1 MTFPTAELWAGHL
14 LNGIV
19 AGSAIAALAWMILH
33 FAGKQS
39 ATVRFAVWFS
49 ALALIA
55 LSPFGGFAR
64 GTETTSSNLLALP
77 SSWAI
82 IAIAVWAFIATVL
95 LGRIAV
101 GLWNLR
107 TIRRDSLPM
116 LSLAAS
122 FESLQ
127 RTLNEF
133 GSSRRVQVRLSK
145 SLRVPTAV
153 GLFRP
158 MVIFPE
164 WSLKELSTQELNAT
178 LLHELAHLR
187 RYDDWTNL
195 AQKVVRAVF
204 FFHPAVWWIEDHLT
218 LEREM
223 ACDDFVLARTE
234 NAQAYA
240 ECLVSVAEKSVL
252 RRGLAMAQAMAG
264 RMRQTSQRIKEIL
277 DTNRSTASRSWKP
290 GIAIVAILGMAS
302 AAEIAHI
309 PAFIAFQ
316 DANIAAQNSA
326 AAQNSVPLASVAKR
340 NVITDQ
346 RALLHPVKYVPRKV
360 VRRPATQKIAFGPQ
374 PEIQHTNQVPALNV
388 GLRVDQDPVPPPMFV
403 VMRSAL
409 VAPDGQVIWSVN
421 VYRLTAFHPANG
433 AMGATFTF
441 KLI

>member
-1 MTFPTAELWAGHL
+1 MFPSAELWAGHF
-14 LNGIV
+14 LNGVI
-19 AGSAIAALAWMILH
+19 AGTAIAALAWLILN

-39 ATVRFAVWFS
+39 ATVRFGVWFS

-55 LSPFGGFAR
+55 LSPFGGFTSNAA
-64 GTETTSSNLLALP
+64 TTSRGVLALP
-77 SSWAI
+77 ASWAI
-82 IAIAVWAFIATVL
+82 VAIAVWAFIVTIL
-95 LGRIAV
+95 LGRVAA
-101 GLWNLR
+101 GLFHLR
-107 TIRRDSLPM
+107 TIRQNSSPISPAEPVFDSLR
-116 LSLAAS
+116 
-122 FESLQ
+122 
-127 RTLNEF
+127 RTLSQF
-133 GSSRRVQVRLSK
+133 GNSRHVEVRVSK
-145 SLRVPTAV
+145 TLRVPTAI

-158 MVIFPE
+158 LVIFPE
-164 WSLKELSTQELNAT
+164 WSLKELSGQELNAT

-195 AQKVVRAVF
+195 AQKLVRAVF

-223 ACDDFVLARTE
+223 ACDDFVLARTD

-277 DTNRSTASRSWKP
+277 DTNRSTASRGWKP

-302 AAEIAHI
+302 AAEISHI

-316 DANIAAQNSA
+316 DATISAQGA
-326 AAQNSVPLASVAKR
+326 VTAQNSVAPPPAAKADAIVDHR
-340 NVITDQ
+340 T
-346 RALLHPVKYVPRKV
+346 LLHPAKYIPRKFT
-360 VRRPATQKIAFGPQ
+360 RRPATQKIASGPQ
-374 PEIQHTNQVPALNV
+374 PEIQQTTQVPALNV
-388 GLRVDQDPVPPPMFV
+388 ALSVDQHPAPPPMFV

-409 VAPDGQVIWSVN
+409 VAPDGEVIWSVN

-441 KLI
+441 KQI

>member
-19 AGSAIAALAWMILH
+19 AGTVIAALAWLSLH

-39 ATVRFAVWFS
+39 ATVRFGVWLS

-55 LSPFGGFAR
+55 LSPFGGLAR
-64 GTETTSSNLLALP
+64 GAAATSGGVLALP
-77 SSWAI
+77 ASWAM
-82 IAIAVWAFIATVL
+82 IAIAVWVFIATIL
-95 LGRIAV
+95 LGRIVV
-101 GLWNLR
+101 GLWHLR
-107 TIRRDSLPM
+107 TIGRDSLPIR
-116 LSLAAS
+116 SSEAA

-133 GSSRRVQVRLSK
+133 GSSRRVEVRLSK
-145 SLRVPTAV
+145 TLRVPTAV

-164 WSLKELSTQELNAT
+164 WSLKELSSQELNAT

-234 NAQAYA
+234 NAKAYA

-277 DTNRSTASRSWKP
+277 DTNRSTASRGWKP
-290 GIAIVAILGMAS
+290 GVVIVAILGMAS
-302 AAEIAHI
+302 AAEITHI

-326 AAQNSVPLASVAKR
+326 AAQNSVPAMPADKR
-340 NVITDQ
+340 P
-346 RALLHPVKYVPRKV
+346 ALLHSVNYVPHKNV
-360 VRRPATQKIAFGPQ
+360 HRPATQRIAFGPQ
-374 PEIQHTNQVPALNV
+374 PEIQRLPQTPVPALNV
-388 GLRVDQDPVPPPMFV
+388 ALKVDQDPVPPAMFM

-433 AMGATFTF
+433 TMGATFTF
-441 KLI
+441 KQI